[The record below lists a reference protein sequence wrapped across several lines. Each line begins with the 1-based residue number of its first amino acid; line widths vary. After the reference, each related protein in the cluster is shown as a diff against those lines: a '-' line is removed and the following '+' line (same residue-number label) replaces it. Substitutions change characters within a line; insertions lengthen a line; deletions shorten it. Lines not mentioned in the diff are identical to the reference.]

1 MQVDHRPLILVVD
14 NDADSLRRTAD
25 ELDRRYGS
33 DYVVKCETSPEATLT
48 FLDRARVEN
57 RGVALVFAEEHLS
70 GTTGTQLLGEVRRT
84 HPTARRVLLVPVGDR
99 GADEYVL
106 RAMGQGLIDFVV
118 AKPTHSPDEQ
128 FHRVVTE
135 FLDEWTRAQGLMTRG
150 IEVIDAG
157 GSARGRELCA
167 LLGRNNVP
175 RTYIEAESTE
185 GRVLLEQRSLQ
196 DATLPV
202 VLLPHD
208 KVLQDPSNRELAEAL
223 GAVASGLETDVHD
236 VVIVGAGPA
245 GLAAAVYGASEGL
258 LTLVLEEDA
267 MGGQAGTSSMIR
279 NYLGFP
285 RGVSGGELA
294 GRAYQQAWLFGAKFA
309 FAAVAQGLRR
319 EGAEIHVTLSDGPVV
334 RTRAVVLAMGVS
346 YRRLGIE
353 SLEALV
359 GAGVFYGAAVT
370 EAKTMVGQ
378 EIFIVGG
385 GNSAGQA
392 ALDLA
397 RYARRVTILV
407 RSPNLAEG
415 MSDYLIRLI
424 EATENIE
431 VAFNTAAVGGGGEG
445 RLEWLALADEH
456 DNVKEVPATALFIL
470 IGALPRT
477 AWLPDDIVRD
487 NWGFILTGKE
497 LAATARDG
505 WALDRDPLLLETS
518 IPGVFAAGDV
528 RHRSVKRVASAVGE
542 GSISIQLCH
551 QYLSSEQET
560 LAEDAPANAGN

>member
-14 NDADSLRRTAD
+14 NDADALRRTAD
-25 ELDRRYGS
+25 ELNRRYGP
-33 DYVVKCETSPEATLT
+33 DYVVKCETSPEATLS
-48 FLDRARVEN
+48 FLDRARIEN

-70 GTTGTQLLGEVRRT
+70 GTSGTRLLGEVRRT
-84 HPTARRVLLVPVGDR
+84 HPTAKRVLLVPLGDR
-99 GADEYVL
+99 GADEYIL
-106 RAMGQGLIDFVV
+106 RATGQGLIDY
-118 AKPTHSPDEQ
+118 AIPKPIHSPDEQ

-135 FLDEWTRAQGLMTRG
+135 FLDEWTRAQGLTTRG
-150 IEVIDAG
+150 VEVIDTSR
-157 GSARGRELCA
+157 SARGRELCS

-175 RTYIEAESTE
+175 RTFIEVESTE
-185 GRVLLEQRSLQ
+185 GRVLIEQRSLQ

-208 KVLQDPSNRELAEAL
+208 RILQDPSNGELAEAL
-223 GAVASGLETDVHD
+223 GTVVRDLDTDLHD
-236 VVIVGAGPA
+236 VLIVGAGPA

-258 LTLVLEEDA
+258 ATVVLEQEA
-267 MGGQAGTSSMIR
+267 MGGQAGTSSLIR

-294 GRAYQQAWLFGAKFA
+294 SRAHEQAWLFGARFE
-309 FAAVAQGLRR
+309 FAATAQALRR
-319 EGAEIHVTLSDGPVV
+319 EGWEIHVTLTDGRSIRSRV
-334 RTRAVVLAMGVS
+334 VVLAMGVS
-346 YRRLGIE
+346 YRRLEIE
-353 SLEALV
+353 PLERLV

-370 EAKTMVGQ
+370 EAKSMVGQ

-397 RYARRVTILV
+397 RYARQVTILV
-407 RSPNLAEG
+407 RSSNLAEG
-415 MSDYLIRLI
+415 MSDYLIKLI
-424 EATENIE
+424 EATDNIE
-431 VAFNTAAVGGGGEG
+431 VAFKTAAVGGGGEG
-445 RLEWLALADEH
+445 RLEWLALADDQ

-470 IGALPRT
+470 IGAVPHT
-477 AWLPDDIVRD
+477 EWLPEEIAKDD
-487 NWGFILTGKE
+487 WGFIFTGPE
-497 LAATARDG
+497 LMTEARDK
-505 WALDRDPLLLETS
+505 WPRERDPLLLETS

-551 QYLSSEQET
+551 QYLSSQQET
-560 LAEDAPANAGN
+560 LAEDAATT